1 MRPNVIKITLSSV
14 LIYVLSFFGSAY
26 SAEINIRFSG
36 TANHTVSSGV
46 SVRVSDYDCDLYTGY
61 TYTESGV
68 SVGLTTTTRG
78 NGQGCT
84 FTDSTPA
91 LTLKYSN

>member
-26 SAEINIRFSG
+26 SAEINIPGFSG

-46 SVRVSDYDCDLYTGY
+46 S
-61 TYTESGV
+61 
-68 SVGLTTTTRG
+68 
-78 NGQGCT
+78 
-84 FTDSTPA
+84 
-91 LTLKYSN
+91 